1 MGLTVGELDAKIKV
15 DPSGFNKG
23 VDQAG
28 TKFGALGKV
37 VSRGA
42 AAMKYAIL
50 GIGVGLAAV
59 GFFAL
64 KSLDAMVANGDA
76 AYKMAVAT
84 GLAKDKASQ
93 WIVAAASVGVTGDSL
108 ERGFKGVS
116 RNMEALRVN
125 FVATGKVSGLLAAP
139 FKDLG
144 ISLLDA
150 HHKFLPIND
159 VVLKSADAF
168 QAMIKKGMDPS
179 GAAMKLFGRSGID
192 MLPILE
198 LGRAGIEKLMKAGKL
213 SGAAMSG
220 PQVDAAHKYALA
232 QNEIKEKIT
241 GITTQLGMALMPKL
255 MQFVDWVISTLIPA
269 ISNLKAPFLRL
280 VNYLASNVW
289 PAFLQVW
296 NAAKQIWTAFTTL
309 LAPAINYIKDHF
321 NQLKPV
327 LVAFGI
333 VAAVAIGLVILPIL
347 AIIAAVV
354 LVVAGII
361 WFAGKTQEQINQI
374 KTYWSRLVDFVK
386 GIPDKIKGAASGMWN
401 AISTSFKN
409 MLNIIVDAWNGLI
422 LKAKGIPILGGVVGN
437 IPSLPRFHQGGTVPG
452 NGDVLAVLQGGEKV
466 TSKNDVANE
475 NREMITLLR
484 RLVAAVETTPTHT
497 GVEAA
502 LFKAVQG
509 AGMNRIRGMAGA

>member
-1 MGLTVGELDAKIKV
+1 M
-15 DPSGFNKG
+15 
-23 VDQAG
+23 
-28 TKFGALGKV
+28 
-37 VSRGA
+37 
-42 AAMKYAIL
+42 
-50 GIGVGLAAV
+50 
-59 GFFAL
+59 
-64 KSLDAMVANGDA
+64 
-76 AYKMAVAT
+76 
-84 GLAKDKASQ
+84 
-93 WIVAAASVGVTGDSL
+93 
-108 ERGFKGVS
+108 
-116 RNMEALRVN
+116 
-125 FVATGKVSGLLAAP
+125 
-139 FKDLG
+139 
-144 ISLLDA
+144 
-150 HHKFLPIND
+150 
-159 VVLKSADAF
+159 
-168 QAMIKKGMDPS
+168 
-179 GAAMKLFGRSGID
+179 
-192 MLPILE
+192 
-198 LGRAGIEKLMKAGKL
+198 
-213 SGAAMSG
+213 
-220 PQVDAAHKYALA
+220 
-232 QNEIKEKIT
+232 
-241 GITTQLGMALMPKL
+241 
-255 MQFVDWVISTLIPA
+255 
-269 ISNLKAPFLRL
+269 
-280 VNYLASNVW
+280 
-289 PAFLQVW
+289 
-296 NAAKQIWTAFTTL
+296 
-309 LAPAINYIKDHF
+309 
-321 NQLKPV
+321 
-327 LVAFGI
+327 AFGI
-333 VAAVAIGLVILPIL
+333 VAAVAIGLVILAIL